1 MSENKEKNIGQASI
15 IQSPQKGFKFVVKD
29 GSITTRMLAD
39 DSITSDKLQ
48 AGSVETDNI
57 KDGSVTLNKLSFDI
71 VGSMLSMITKDI
83 NNIWEKLSEITGE
96 AFNGLSFDVSP
107 KYFISEEPVP
117 VYISAACGDTKA
129 LFEHIAFYINGIQ
142 VYEAVGVD
150 SVAFQTEISNTSEI
164 KYVATVLG
172 NEYTG
177 AETVVHY
184 NSYWLGAG
192 QSYQDVMNNEHLIP
206 VTRGMKGSYD
216 IHFNQG
222 DKLFIILGSAL
233 RDMFVRAD
241 MNGFE
246 SPLTEEAISVD
257 DSNYSVLTSENAYV
271 EGMYN
276 IDINS

>member
-1 MSENKEKNIGQASI
+1 MVEKDVLNGPVRGDQGNRMKFI
-15 IQSPQKGFKFVVKD
+15 IKP
-29 GSITTRMLAD
+29 GSIKTEMLAD
-39 DSITSDKLQ
+39 NSVTPEKIQ
-48 AGSVETDNI
+48 AGIVTTDKI
-57 KDGSVTLNKLSFDI
+57 KDGAVTLSKLSFDI
-71 VGSMLSMITKDI
+71 VGSMLSMLTKDI
-83 NNIWEKLSEITGE
+83 NNIWEKISEITGE
-96 AFNGLSFDVSP
+96 SFNGLSFDVSP
-107 KYFISEEPVP
+107 RYFISEEPVP
-117 VYISAACGDTKA
+117 VYISAMCGNAHTM
-129 LFEHIAFYINGIQ
+129 FEHIAFYINGIQ

-192 QSYQDVMNNEHLIP
+192 QSYGDVMTNSHLIP

-233 RDMFVRAD
+233 RDKFVRAD

-246 SPLTEEAISVD
+246 IPLTEEVISSG
-257 DSNYSVLTSENAYV
+257 DSTYNVLTSENAYV
-271 EGMYN
+271 EGTYN

>member
-1 MSENKEKNIGQASI
+1 MEIKEKSIGSAKI
-15 IQSPQKGFKFVVKD
+15 TDKLEKGFAFKVKK
-29 GSITTRMLAD
+29 GSFTSDMLAD
-39 DSITSDKLQ
+39 ECITSEKIQ
-48 AGSVETDNI
+48 AGAVISDKI
-57 KDGSVTLNKLSFDI
+57 KDGAVTLSKLSFDI
-71 VGSMLSMITKDI
+71 VGSMLSMLTKDI
-83 NNIWEKLSEITGE
+83 NNIWEKISDITGE
-96 AFNGLSFDVSP
+96 SFNGLSFDVSP

-117 VYISAACGDTKA
+117 VYISAMCGNAHTMFD
-129 LFEHIAFYINGIQ
+129 HIAFYINGIQ

-192 QSYQDVMNNEHLIP
+192 QSYQDVMTNDHLIP

-216 IHFNQG
+216 IHVNQG
-222 DKLFIILGSAL
+222 DRLLIILGSAL
-233 RDMFVRAD
+233 RDKFVRAD

-246 SPLTEEAISVD
+246 IPFTEEIISVED
-257 DSNYSVLTSENAYV
+257 NAYNVLTSENAYV
-271 EGMYN
+271 EGIYN